1 MPKRKK
7 QEVSEE
13 SFEYEELSWDVREA
27 IGNLTYQM
35 KQHHIKPALIYKM
48 MAESPYDVDDRTLRR
63 WWKKLD
69 SEEPLFNDNKA
80 SGSKPS
86 LSEFQKRILVGFV
99 IHCNDVPK
107 ACGLRELKDFCF
119 NVLKEDISLSTLSR
133 LMKSVG
139 MTSRVLR
146 TDNKGFRYDREALR
160 EMIRKWVMERR
171 LDGTWDDLGSLVC
184 SIDFTFTSHRT
195 RRETGFSPGGRYV
208 FPRCQN
214 AFTDTKFS
222 GQPKAGGKASRY
234 TNCILTALWSDGVNR
249 TPAMMFTYNP
259 AFRTDARGG
268 RQKQRWLKHYR
279 EHLAHYGVS
288 EERVVYM
295 GALKGEKRTYV
306 PESPELIHIFF
317 GHYALDF
324 PVIIFADGGN
334 STKNLGDLPFQAH
347 YYYPSAVHA
356 YLSPNDNGL
365 HGPCKQNWRSEFR
378 TFEDDVN
385 CSLFL
390 LHQMDLPE
398 GEIVRGWFNR
408 NFFRDGKGSV
418 EMIDTTVDA
427 LMGPEAKR
435 AKYFEACKVMYD
447 TYVKEEPRRGKSHL
461 VAQPEQ
467 LGDGL
472 DGEWWNL
479 YLE

>member
-1 MPKRKK
+1 
-7 QEVSEE
+7 
-13 SFEYEELSWDVREA
+13 
-27 IGNLTYQM
+27 
-35 KQHHIKPALIYKM
+35 
-48 MAESPYDVDDRTLRR
+48 
-63 WWKKLD
+63 
-69 SEEPLFNDNKA
+69 
-80 SGSKPS
+80 
-86 LSEFQKRILVGFV
+86 
-99 IHCNDVPK
+99 
-107 ACGLRELKDFCF
+107 
-119 NVLKEDISLSTLSR
+119 
-133 LMKSVG
+133 
-139 MTSRVLR
+139 
-146 TDNKGFRYDREALR
+146 
-160 EMIRKWVMERR
+160 MIRNWVMERR
-171 LDGTWDDLGSLVC
+171 LDGTWDDMGTLVC
-184 SIDFTFTSHRT
+184 SIDFTFTSQRT
-195 RRETGFSPGGRYV
+195 RRETGYAPEGRYALQI
-208 FPRCQN
+208 FPI
-214 AFTDTKFS
+214 AFTDTKCS
-222 GQPKAGGKASRY
+222 CQPRGGGKVSRY

-365 HGPCKQNWRSEFR
+365 HGPCKKKWRSKFR
-378 TFEDDVN
+378 AFSDDVD
-385 CSLFL
+385 CSLYL
-390 LHQMDLPE
+390 LSEMDMYE
-398 GEIVRGWFNR
+398 GEVVRGWFDR
-408 NFFRDGKGSV
+408 NFFRGKKGPV
-418 EMIDTTVDA
+418 EITTAGLDA
-427 LMGPEAKR
+427 LMGPESKR
-435 AKYFEACKVMYD
+435 AKYFEACRGMYV
-447 TYVKEEPRRGKSHL
+447 TYICEPPRRGKMHL
-461 VAQPEQ
+461 VEKPEA

-479 YLE
+479 NLE